1 MPSLRAKELIKEQ
14 PPVTIT
20 PDTSLIE
27 AAKKMTAYNIGS
39 LPVVDEQGHLI
50 GIITERDLVRVIA
63 EHGPQALQ
71 DPVEKHMTR
80 NPVTAHP
87 EDPIPALAHKMLEHG
102 IRHIPVVDE
111 QGRLQGVVSI
121 RRILRHIMAENEWP

>member
-1 MPSLRAKELIKEQ
+1 MPSLRARDLIKEQ
-14 PPVTIT
+14 PPIT
-20 PDTSLIE
+20 AKPDTKLLE
-27 AAKKMTAYNIGS
+27 AAKKMAAYNIGS
-39 LPVVDEQGHLI
+39 LPVVDDQGRLL
-50 GIITERDLVRVIA
+50 GIITERDIVRIIA
-63 EHGPQALQ
+63 EHGPQALE